1 MLASVLFA
9 AVRPPRALFSA
20 SLLRPRAFAAPLACA
35 TAQAEALLGPRL
47 RKWLGSSLEAERR
60 KQIALAKEA
69 EAARSAERLAEW
81 ATLVVANL
89 WQIDDRATSA
99 VVEDWNN
106 GGAKVKLSFAGGQ
119 GTPREQADAAF
130 AKARRL
136 RRGSAVVAELIRQ
149 SEAVEARLQGWQAR
163 LADGGGGAEDE
174 ELFALRAEVLK
185 EAKKLKLKVS
195 GLEGAAAAA
204 GGSLPRGKRSAT
216 QPAPLAP
223 SQTSGW
229 GGREFVSPAGVP
241 ILVGRNRK
249 ENEQLSLRVARE
261 PDVWMHVRG
270 VPGAHVLLQ
279 MSRVKGKA
287 PPAEACLQMAADL
300 AAFYSEARDER
311 KALVTYASPRHVT
324 KPNGAPLGAV
334 KLREEGGTIVGRPV
348 DSELIPPEVLGAREA
363 ERFGG
368 KG

>member
-1 MLASVLFA
+1 MRAVPRSMLASVLFA

-185 EAKKLKLKVS
+185 EAKKLKLK
-195 GLEGAAAAA
+195 
-204 GGSLPRGKRSAT
+204 
-216 QPAPLAP
+216 PAPLAP